1 MLRFRSSV
9 FLFILSCVGLAVVL
23 LLLVSACS
31 SDKVKV
37 PPPPETAVVD
47 VTDSVNGVTITDPY
61 RWLENQESPDT
72 RAWIKAQNE
81 YTDGILNKLPG
92 RAELKE
98 FLSRMIK
105 VDSQG
110 MPAAVAGRY
119 FFFKRL
125 ADQDLAVLYFRQ
137 GLAGQDQVLI
147 DPHGMSPDKT
157 TSVGLMDIAKDGT
170 MLLYAVRKGG
180 EDETEVRLFDV
191 DGRKDLPDVLSRAV
205 YFGTSFTLDKKGF
218 YYTRRETRGA
228 RVYFHALGSDPLKDR
243 EIFGESYGPETI
255 LSAGVS
261 KNGRWLMIYA
271 MLGSSSDKV
280 DIYLKDLKKGGPIVS
295 VIKDIPA
302 RFEGF
307 FGGDMLY
314 VHTNWNAPNGK
325 ILVIDPLKPAQAD
338 WREII
343 PEQADASI
351 QGFSGAGG
359 RLFVNY
365 LKNVQSKVAIF
376 DKDGKSVGG
385 IAFPTIGSVG
395 GMNGLWDRDEAF
407 YSFTS
412 FHIPTTIYR
421 YNVADGTQSVWS
433 QVKIPVDSSLFEVKQ
448 VTYASKDG
456 TSIPMFIVHAKGLV
470 LDGSHPTLLTGYGG
484 FNLSETPGFSISA
497 AAWVEK
503 GGVYALPNLRGG
515 GEFGE
520 RWHKAGM
527 RDKKQNVFDDFIAAA
542 EYLINSKYT
551 SPKKLAISGG
561 SNGGLL
567 VGAALTQRPDLFGA
581 VVCSYPLLD
590 MVRYHMFF
598 MGKYW
603 VSEYGSADNPEQ
615 FKYLYAYSPYHHVK
629 KGTKYPPVLFVT
641 GDNDTRV
648 APLHARKMAALL
660 QADNGSRRPIMI
672 RYHVKAGRS
681 GGQPVSQQIETM
693 TDTLSFLLWQLK

>member
-1 MLRFRSSV
+1 MLRFKSSA
-9 FLFILSCVGLAVVL
+9 FLFIFSCVGLALVL
-23 LLLVSACS
+23 ILLMSACS

-47 VTDSVNGVTITDPY
+47 VTDNVNGVTITDPY

-81 YTDGILNKLPG
+81 YTDGILGKLPG
-92 RAELKE
+92 RAEFRE

-105 VDSQG
+105 VNSQG

-119 FFFKRL
+119 FFFRRL
-125 ADQDLAVLYFRQ
+125 AEQDLAVFCMRQ
-137 GLAGQDQVLI
+137 GLQGQDQVLI
-147 DPHGMSPDKT
+147 DPHSMSPDKT
-157 TSVGLMDIAKDGT
+157 ISVGLMDIAKDGT
-170 MLLYAVRKGG
+170 LLLYSVRKGG
-180 EDETEVRLFDV
+180 EDETEVRLYDV
-191 DGRKDLPDVLSRAV
+191 DGRKDLADVLPRAV
-205 YFGTSFTLDKKGF
+205 YFGASLTIDKKG
-218 YYTRRETRGA
+218 YYYSRRETRGS
-228 RVYFHALGSDPLKDR
+228 RVYYHALGSDPSKDR
-243 EIFGESYGPETI
+243 EIFGEGYGPETI

-261 KNGRWLMIYA
+261 ENGRWLMIYA
-271 MLGSSSDKV
+271 MFGASSDKV
-280 DIYLKDLKKGGPIVS
+280 DVYLKDLKAGGPIVP

-307 FGGDMLY
+307 LGGDRFY

-325 ILVIDPLKPAQAD
+325 ILVIDPLKPAPAN

-343 PEQADASI
+343 PEQADAAI

-365 LKNVQSKVAIF
+365 LKNVQSKLAIF
-376 DKDGKSVGG
+376 DKDGKALGD

-395 GMNGLWDRDEAF
+395 GMNGLWDRNEAF

-412 FHIPTTIYR
+412 FHIPATIYR
-421 YNVADGTQSVWS
+421 YNTDDGSQSVWF
-433 QVKIPVDSSLFEVKQ
+433 QVKIPVDSSRFEVKQ
-448 VTYASKDG
+448 VAYKSKDG
-456 TSIPMFIVHAKGLV
+456 TSIPMFIVHSKGLV
-470 LDGSHPTLLTGYGG
+470 LDGSHPTLLSGYGR
-484 FNLSETPGFSISA
+484 FNASETPSFSVSA

-503 GGVYALPNLRGG
+503 GGVFALPNLRGG

-520 RWHKAGM
+520 RWHRAGM
-527 RDKKQNVFDDFIAAA
+527 LDKKQNVFDDFIAAA
-542 EYLINSKYT
+542 EYLINNKYT
-551 SPKKLAISGG
+551 TAKKLAISGG

-581 VVCSYPLLD
+581 VVCTYPLLD

-603 VSEYGSADNPEQ
+603 VPEYGSADNPEQ
-615 FKYLYAYSPYHHVK
+615 FKYLYAYSPYHHVT
-629 KGTKYPPVLFVT
+629 KGTKYPAVLFIT
-641 GDNDTRV
+641 GDADTRV

-660 QADNGSRRPIMI
+660 QADNGSKKPIML
-672 RYHVKAGRS
+672 RYHVKAGHS
-681 GGQPVSQQIETM
+681 GGMPVSQQTETM